1 MNIAA
6 RFVNSHQCRL
16 PVPLNFNRR
25 ADFKHVRFAS
35 RLHRYLSNNDVEG
48 CWDVL
53 HDPPKEFNFSR
64 DIIDFWAAEKQKK
77 SRGDMPGFW
86 FAKES
91 GNEPDIKYTFSDLSL
106 AFGNRVCRPFISCV
120 HFECR
125 VAGFLKHDLG
135 LDKNSRL
142 LVILPKTPEFWLVLL
157 GAIRCGITLT
167 TCTTML
173 TAKDIKFRLGKF
185 LPLQVVGSFD
195 CVQHKV
201 AVSKEGVRSDWKLFD
216 SLLRNSREHEGNATY
231 AEDPAIVFF
240 TSGTTGPPKMV
251 EHDQGYFLAHL
262 STACHVHSPEQHDV
276 VWCIAD
282 PGWAKVAWGTFPT
295 WLMGACFF
303 QTQMPKFLS
312 TATLAAKIISVFQV
326 LRDYP
331 VSKLCAPPTVYRA
344 LLQQDPSLFQFKSLV
359 DCISAGEPMN
369 PEVMLKWQNLTGVEI
384 REVYGQ
390 TETIHD
396 EKGREVAVG
405 ETGLIAVDISSKRP
419 FGLFAGYRDDPERT
433 ANVFRNGFYY
443 TGDRASMDVDGYFWF
458 YSRADDVIISA
469 GYRIG
474 PFEVESILIEHP
486 AVVECA
492 VVASPDLDRGEV
504 VKAFIVLHPDYKSQD
519 FKCLAEELQQY
530 VKKHTAPYKY
540 PRKLL
545 FIRGCSLSLGD
556 ELICPLG
563 RVVLHYCQNT
573 QQWRHPKAG
582 ERIRVC
588 SHSGQTPRPVTVT
601 GVRHAEFRSAPPFS
615 VEQLLLLL
623 GVAPAL
629 NPIRLSHW
637 NT

>member
-91 GNEPDIKYTFSDLSL
+91 GNEPDIKYTFSDLSRL
-106 AFGNRVCRPFISCV
+106 SQ
-120 HFECR
+120 R

-185 LPLQVVGSFD
+185 QPDCIIAGSNEMAAVDEVVGSFD

-312 TATLAAKIISVFQV
+312 TATLAV

-390 TETIHD
+390 TETVVLCASPKHHPIKPGSMGIPPRNILLQIHD

-469 GYRIG
+469 GKM
-474 PFEVESILIEHP
+474 H
-486 AVVECA
+486 C
-492 VVASPDLDRGEV
+492 
-504 VKAFIVLHPDYKSQD
+504 
-519 FKCLAEELQQY
+519 
-530 VKKHTAPYKY
+530 
-540 PRKLL
+540 
-545 FIRGCSLSLGD
+545 
-556 ELICPLG
+556 
-563 RVVLHYCQNT
+563 
-573 QQWRHPKAG
+573 
-582 ERIRVC
+582 
-588 SHSGQTPRPVTVT
+588 
-601 GVRHAEFRSAPPFS
+601 
-615 VEQLLLLL
+615 
-623 GVAPAL
+623 
-629 NPIRLSHW
+629 
-637 NT
+637 

>member
-16 PVPLNFNRR
+16 PVPLNFGRR
-25 ADFKHVRFAS
+25 ANFKHVRFVS

-91 GNEPDIKYTFSDLSL
+91 GNESDIKYTFADLSRL
-106 AFGNRVCRPFISCV
+106 SQ
-120 HFECR
+120 R

-185 LPLQVVGSFD
+185 QPDCIIAGSNEMAAVDEVVGSFD

-303 QTQMPKFLS
+303 QAQMPKFLS
-312 TATLAAKIISVFQV
+312 TATLAV

-390 TETIHD
+390 TETVVLCASPKHHPIKPGSMGIPPRNILLQIHD

-492 VVASPDLDRGEV
+492 VVASPDPDRGEV
-504 VKAFIVLHPDYKSQD
+504 VKAFVVLHPDYKSQD
-519 FKCLAEELQQY
+519 FNCLAEELQQY

-540 PRKLL
+540 PRKVEFVDQLPKTISGKILRHLL
-545 FIRGCSLSLGD
+545 REKEKL
-556 ELICPLG
+556 
-563 RVVLHYCQNT
+563 V
-573 QQWRHPKAG
+573 
-582 ERIRVC
+582 
-588 SHSGQTPRPVTVT
+588 
-601 GVRHAEFRSAPPFS
+601 AEQR
-615 VEQLLLLL
+615 Q
-623 GVAPAL
+623 
-629 NPIRLSHW
+629 
-637 NT
+637 

>member
-1 MNIAA
+1 MNVAARLANSHRCGRLLLPSNFGRRFKFEHA
-6 RFVNSHQCRL
+6 RFV
-16 PVPLNFNRR
+16 
-25 ADFKHVRFAS
+25 S
-35 RLHRYLSNNDVEG
+35 RLHRHLSNNDIEG

-53 HDPPKEFNFSR
+53 DDPPKEFNFSR

-77 SRGDMPGFW
+77 RQGDVLGFW
-86 FAKES
+86 FAKER
-91 GNEPDIKYTFSDLSL
+91 GNEPDIKYTFADLSHL
-106 AFGNRVCRPFISCV
+106 SQ
-120 HFECR
+120 R

-185 LPLQVVGSFD
+185 QPDCIIAGSNEVAAVDEVVGSFN

-201 AVSKEGVRSDWKLFD
+201 AVSKEGVRNDWKLFD
-216 SLLRNSREHEGNATY
+216 SLLRNSREHEGEATY

-251 EHDQGYFLAHL
+251 EHAQGYFLAHL
-262 STACHVHSPEQHDV
+262 STACHVHSPEQHDI

-303 QTQMPKFLS
+303 QAQMPKFLS
-312 TATLAAKIISVFQV
+312 TATLAV
-326 LRDYP
+326 LRDYS
-331 VSKLCAPPTVYRA
+331 VTKLCAPPTVYRA

-369 PEVMLKWQNLTGVEI
+369 PEVMLKWQNLTGIEI

-390 TETIHD
+390 TETVVLCASPKHHPIKPGSMGIPPRNVLLQIHD

-405 ETGLIAVDISSKRP
+405 ETGLVAVDISSKRP

-474 PFEVESILIEHP
+474 PFEVESVLLEHP

-492 VVASPDLDRGEV
+492 VVASPDPTRGEV
-504 VKAFIVLHPDYKSQD
+504 VKAFVVLHPDYKSQD
-519 FKCLAEELQQY
+519 IKCLTEELQQY
-530 VKKHTAPYKY
+530 VKGHTAPYKY
-540 PRKLL
+540 PRKVEFVNQLPKTISGKILRHLL
-545 FIRGCSLSLGD
+545 R
-556 ELICPLG
+556 
-563 RVVLHYCQNT
+563 
-573 QQWRHPKAG
+573 
-582 ERIRVC
+582 EREKM
-588 SHSGQTPRPVTVT
+588 S
-601 GVRHAEFRSAPPFS
+601 AEQCR
-615 VEQLLLLL
+615 
-623 GVAPAL
+623 
-629 NPIRLSHW
+629 
-637 NT
+637 

>member
-1 MNIAA
+1 MNVAA
-6 RFVNSHQCRL
+6 RFVNSHQ
-16 PVPLNFNRR
+16 
-25 ADFKHVRFAS
+25 
-35 RLHRYLSNNDVEG
+35 YLSNNDVEG

-91 GNEPDIKYTFSDLSL
+91 GNEPDIKYTFSDLSRL
-106 AFGNRVCRPFISCV
+106 SQ
-120 HFECR
+120 R

-185 LPLQVVGSFD
+185 QPDCIIAGSNEMAAVDEVVGSFD

-201 AVSKEGVRSDWKLFD
+201 AVSKEGVRSDWKLLD

-240 TSGTTGPPKMV
+240 TSGTTGPPQ
-251 EHDQGYFLAHL
+251 DG
-262 STACHVHSPEQHDV
+262 
-276 VWCIAD
+276 
-282 PGWAKVAWGTFPT
+282 
-295 WLMGACFF
+295 GARSGLLPCPLVNGMPRA
-303 QTQMPKFLS
+303 QSRAARRRVTQMPKFLS
-312 TATLAAKIISVFQV
+312 TATLAV

-390 TETIHD
+390 TETVVLCASPKHHPIKPGSMGIPPRNILLQIHD

-433 ANVFRNGFYY
+433 ANVFQNGFYY

-492 VVASPDLDRGEV
+492 VVASPDPDRGEV

-519 FKCLAEELQQY
+519 FKCLTEELQQY

-540 PRKLL
+540 PRKVEFVDQLPKTISGKILRHLL
-545 FIRGCSLSLGD
+545 REKEKL
-556 ELICPLG
+556 
-563 RVVLHYCQNT
+563 V
-573 QQWRHPKAG
+573 
-582 ERIRVC
+582 
-588 SHSGQTPRPVTVT
+588 
-601 GVRHAEFRSAPPFS
+601 AEQR
-615 VEQLLLLL
+615 Q
-623 GVAPAL
+623 
-629 NPIRLSHW
+629 
-637 NT
+637 

>member
-6 RFVNSHQCRL
+6 RFAKSHSCARL
-16 PVPLNFNRR
+16 LVPSNFGRLL
-25 ADFKHVRFAS
+25 KCEQVRSVS
-35 RLHRYLSNNDVEG
+35 RLHKHLSNNDVEG

-53 HDPPKEFNFSR
+53 DDPPKEFNFSR
-64 DIIDFWAAEKQKK
+64 DIIDFWAHEKQK
-77 SRGDMPGFW
+77 STCGDTPGFW

-91 GNEPDIKYTFSDLSL
+91 SNEPDIKYTFADLSHL
-106 AFGNRVCRPFISCV
+106 SR
-120 HFECR
+120 R

-185 LPLQVVGSFD
+185 QPDCIIAGSNEMAAVDEVVGNFD

-201 AVSKEGVRSDWKLFD
+201 AVSKEAARNDWKLFD
-216 SLLRNSREHEGNATY
+216 SLLRNCREHEGDATY
-231 AEDPAIVFF
+231 TEDPAIVFF

-251 EHDQGYFLAHL
+251 EHNQGYFLAHL

-303 QTQMPKFLS
+303 QAQMPKFLS
-312 TATLAAKIISVFQV
+312 SATLAV

-331 VSKLCAPPTVYRA
+331 ITKMCAPPTVYRA

-369 PEVMLKWQNLTGVEI
+369 PEVMMKWQNLTGVEI

-390 TETIHD
+390 TETVALCASPKHHPIKPGSMGIPPRNVLLQIHD

-405 ETGLIAVDISSKRP
+405 ETGLIAVDIGRKRP
-419 FGLFAGYRDDPERT
+419 FGLFGGYRDDPERT

-474 PFEVESILIEHP
+474 PFEVESMLIEHP

-492 VVASPDLDRGEV
+492 VVASPDPDRGEV
-504 VKAFIVLHPDYKSQD
+504 VKAFVVLHPDYKSQD
-519 FKCLAEELQQY
+519 LERLAEELQQH

-540 PRKLL
+540 PRKVEFVNQLPKTISGKILRHLL
-545 FIRGCSLSLGD
+545 R
-556 ELICPLG
+556 
-563 RVVLHYCQNT
+563 
-573 QQWRHPKAG
+573 
-582 ERIRVC
+582 ERERLA
-588 SHSGQTPRPVTVT
+588 
-601 GVRHAEFRSAPPFS
+601 AEQCR
-615 VEQLLLLL
+615 
-623 GVAPAL
+623 
-629 NPIRLSHW
+629 
-637 NT
+637 